1 MKKLIVSLFSIAV
14 LIGGAAGVASAESD
28 GKTDLNLDALK
39 TEYETWLKEEV
50 SSSQDIELLE
60 SLEAYEQLSE
70 EEQLKYIDYMY
81 NPEAQEAVMD
91 AFTNIVEVDNSQTL
105 TETLDDY
112 EGIEISTEVVTPS
125 VNKDDIS
132 IMASRTSTYKRY
144 VTVFGIKIFQST
156 SVVDYTH
163 NGKKVTGVG
172 AGDHYVSRNLN
183 PTLNISW
190 SGKRQTYSSTRAQS
204 RVNMQWNFVH
214 KNLGITY
221 GGGELGVWGNHKNQA
236 GGWFNA
242 H

>member
-1 MKKLIVSLFSIAV
+1 MKKLLISLFSITV
-14 LIGGAAGVASAESD
+14 LIGGAAGVANAETTGKSD
-28 GKTDLNLDALK
+28 LDELK
-39 TEYETWLKEEV
+39 NEYELWLKEEV
-50 SSSQDIELLE
+50 SYSQDAELIE
-60 SLEAYEQLSE
+60 SLEEYEGLSE

-81 NPEAQEAVMD
+81 NPEVQEAVMD
-91 AFTNIVEVDNSQTL
+91 AFTDVVEVDNSKTL
-105 TETLDDY
+105 TDTLDGY
-112 EGIEISTEVVTPS
+112 EGIEISTELVTPFVS
-125 VNKDDIS
+125 KDDIS

-144 VTVFGIKIFQST
+144 VTIFGIKIFQST

-163 NGKKVTGVG
+163 DGKKVTGVG

-190 SGKRQTYSSTRAQS
+190 SGKRQTYTSTRAQS
-204 RVNMQWNFVH
+204 RVNMQWNFIH
-214 KNLGITY
+214 KGLGITY